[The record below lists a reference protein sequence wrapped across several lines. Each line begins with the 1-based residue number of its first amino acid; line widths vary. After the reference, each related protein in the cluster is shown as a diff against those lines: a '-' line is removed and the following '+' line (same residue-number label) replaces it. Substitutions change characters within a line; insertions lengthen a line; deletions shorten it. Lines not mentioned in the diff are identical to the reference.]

1 LKTLILTTLPLGL
14 LLAVILAKCVPL
26 MHAATPSQAQAS
38 ELAVPEPSQKITNII
53 TVIQCRQLIAMIMVD
68 EHGEVHWINIEGMT
82 PAQSLIVAQRVT
94 ADHVHAITVGCAS
107 PSDAVI

>member
-1 LKTLILTTLPLGL
+1 MKHPIVAFVTGFLFAAILSMTQR
-14 LLAVILAKCVPL
+14 ACAE
-26 MHAATPSQAQAS
+26 TPPQAQAS
-38 ELAVPEPSQKITNII
+38 ELAVPESSQKITNII
-53 TVIQCRQLIAMIMVD
+53 TVIQCRQLIAMMMVD